1 MNSVQEPKL
10 PFFGGIDK
18 GCDAPRS
25 PGCERLQRDRDEEA
39 DPVLERKMRV
49 DLDAIDA
56 LFRDGLQCK
65 LCELYTLVYDVA
77 TQRGTTDYSA
87 ALYDMYRKQMREAQA
102 QLSSNFAE
110 LLAYDELQRSQE
122 WLQLVVALLEG
133 QARFAHIF
141 VHGFEYLDR
150 YYVKGDAKKNVAPK
164 PTLREMSYKCYAE
177 EAGLRD
183 LARRVK
189 AAFTHSVCEMAE
201 RRGGAASGKI
211 VQAFAIAWRRLFG
224 CLLGSDW
231 EEEYNMHSL
240 LERHRHAS
248 LVGLAAAAPLCKSI
262 WTPQLVG
269 MITEFVSDSQ
279 ELHVAYGV
287 KNAGFKCKPIIH
299 KS

>member
-1 MNSVQEPKL
+1 
-10 PFFGGIDK
+10 
-18 GCDAPRS
+18 
-25 PGCERLQRDRDEEA
+25 
-39 DPVLERKMRV
+39 VLERKMRV
-49 DLDAIDA
+49 NLDAIDA
-56 LFRDGLQCK
+56 LFRDGLRCK

-102 QLSSNFAE
+102 KLSLKFAE
-110 LLAYDELQRSQE
+110 LLAYDELQRSQD
-122 WLQLVVALLEG
+122 WLQLIVALLEG

-150 YYVKGDAKKNVAPK
+150 YYVKGDAKKNVAAK

-177 EAGLRD
+177 EGLRD

-189 AAFTHSVCEMAE
+189 TAFTHSVCEMAE
-201 RRGGAASGKI
+201 RRTGAASGKI
-211 VQAFAIAWRRLFG
+211 VQAFAISWRRLFG
-224 CLLGSDW
+224 CLLGPDW
-231 EEEYNMHSL
+231 EDEYNMYSL

-248 LVGLAAAAPLCKSI
+248 LVGFAAAAPLESGCKSI

-269 MITEFVSDSQ
+269 MITEFVSDSE

-287 KNAGFKCKPIIH
+287 KNAGFKCRPIIQ